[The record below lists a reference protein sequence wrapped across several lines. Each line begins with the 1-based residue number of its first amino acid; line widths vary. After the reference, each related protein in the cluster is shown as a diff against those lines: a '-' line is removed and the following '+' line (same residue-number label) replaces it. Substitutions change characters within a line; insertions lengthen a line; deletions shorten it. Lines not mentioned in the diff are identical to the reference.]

1 MFNFLNICLILL
13 FSEIAMVKTDKR
25 DHILDA
31 AEKLFATKGFDATS
45 VRDIGQEA
53 DVNIAMLNY
62 YFGSKE
68 GLFHELVVR
77 KARFMRM
84 QLEELKKNQTLS
96 SEEKIAYAIDK
107 MVERMFINKAFTLS
121 ISRELSKA
129 DQPKQRKLIMS
140 VFLPNLKM
148 MGELMKEGIERK
160 EFRNV
165 DIELTLATLIGTIW
179 NMLSTGDLMLSGLE
193 GKTGKI
199 NQEEFCTRVQQHLK
213 SLIIH
218 HLTGK

>member
-1 MFNFLNICLILL
+1 
-13 FSEIAMVKTDKR
+13 MVKTDKR

-77 KARFMRM
+77 KASFMRM

-160 EFRNV
+160 EFRNI